1 MSAPKILSVD
11 DSRMIHTLI
20 NKGFAPYD
28 VQMVFASNG
37 VEGLEA
43 AAREMPDVILL
54 DVTMPVMDGVECL
67 SKLKADPSLK
77 DIPVIML
84 TAEAGKENVLKI
96 AKMGVRDYIVKPF
109 TESAVIDRVSRI
121 VDLKPKSGAPA
132 SAPAPAAPAA
142 APAASVSKKK
152 RTVTDAIKILVVDE
166 HPAII
171 ESIQKAVD
179 KRGWKVIGCPS
190 PEAAQSQIATT
201 VAAEDTPDVI
211 LVSLAFPNKAAHKF
225 FVSARSHPA
234 MREIPVLGL
243 AVKTATF
250 EQTEAKDAGFEGVI
264 TKPLDLAEIPD
275 RLARAMELDITPV
288 FYSAE
293 GDVQVVTIP
302 QDLSESGSIDLSR
315 QSRNKIAG
323 FVNAGFSKLLID
335 LSGVSKVEIPV
346 IRAVASIVHECSRLE
361 IQWRF
366 VGTDVDNLPNFPTIV
381 ATNLKVAALK
391 DLPNPFKGTNIVDV
405 HPSRAAAIASL

>member
-37 VEGLEA
+37 AEGLEV

-54 DVTMPVMDGVECL
+54 DVTMPVMDGIECL
-67 SKLKADPSLK
+67 TKLKADSSLK

-109 TESAVIDRVSRI
+109 TEAAVIDRVSRI
-121 VDLKPKSGAPA
+121 VDLKPKSGAPVA
-132 SAPAPAAPAA
+132 APVPAA
-142 APAASVSKKK
+142 APVASAPKKK
-152 RTVTDAIKILVVDE
+152 RTVIDAIKILVVDE

-171 ESIQKAVD
+171 EAIQKSVA
-179 KRGWKVIGCPS
+179 KRGWKVIGSPS
-190 PEAAQSQIATT
+190 PEAAQSHIATSI
-201 VAAEDTPDVI
+201 AAEETPDVI
-211 LVSLAFPNKAAHKF
+211 LISLAFANKAAHKF

-234 MREIPVLGL
+234 MKEIPVLGL

-250 EQTEAKDAGFEGVI
+250 EQSEAKDAGFEGVI
-264 TKPLDLAEIPD
+264 TKPLDLIEIPD
-275 RLARAMELDITPV
+275 RISRAMELDVTPV

-302 QDLSESGSIDLSR
+302 QDLSETASIDLSR

-323 FVNAGFSKLLID
+323 FVNAGFSKLLVD
-335 LSGVSKVEIPV
+335 LSGVTKVEIPI
-346 IRAVASIVHECSRLE
+346 IRAVASIVHECNRLD

-366 VGTDVDNLPNFPTIV
+366 VGTDVDTLPNFPTIV
-381 ATNLKVAALK
+381 VTNLKVASLK
-391 DLPNPFKGTNIVDV
+391 DLPNPFKGMNLVDV
-405 HPSRAAAIASL
+405 HPTRAAAIASF

>member
-37 VEGLEA
+37 AEGLEV

-54 DVTMPVMDGVECL
+54 DVTMPVMDGIECL
-67 SKLKADPSLK
+67 SKLKADSSLK

-132 SAPAPAAPAA
+132 PAPVAA
-142 APAASVSKKK
+142 APVPASVSKKK
-152 RTVTDAIKILVVDE
+152 RTVIDPIKILVVDE

-171 ESIQKAVD
+171 ESIQKAVE
-179 KRGWKVIGCPS
+179 KRGWKVVGCPS
-190 PEAAQSQIATT
+190 PEAAQSQIAST
-201 VAAEDTPDVI
+201 VAAEETPDII

-225 FVSARSHPA
+225 FVAARSHPA
-234 MREIPVLGL
+234 MKEIPVIGL

-250 EQTEAKDAGFEGVI
+250 EQSEAKDAGFEGVI

-275 RLARAMELDITPV
+275 RLARAMALDITPV

-302 QDLSESGSIDLSR
+302 QDLPETGSIDLSR
-315 QSRNKIAG
+315 QSRDKISG
-323 FVNAGFSKLLID
+323 FVNAGFTKLLID

-346 IRAVASIVHECSRLE
+346 IRAVASIVHECNRLD
-361 IQWRF
+361 IKWRM
-366 VGTDVDNLPNFPTIV
+366 VGQDHDTLPNFPTIV

-391 DLPNPFKGTNIVDV
+391 DLPNPFKAMNLVDV
-405 HPSRAAAIASL
+405 HPTRAAAIATF

>member
-37 VEGLEA
+37 AEGLEA
-43 AAREMPDVILL
+43 AARERPDVILL

-67 SKLKADPSLK
+67 SKLKADPALK

-121 VDLKPKSGAPA
+121 VDLKPKG
-132 SAPAPAAPAA
+132 AAPAA
-142 APAASVSKKK
+142 APAPVAAAPSPSASAAKKK
-152 RTVTDAIKILVVDE
+152 RTVLDAIKILVVDE

-171 ESIQKAVD
+171 ESIQKSVA
-179 KRGWKVIGCPS
+179 KREWMVIGSPG
-190 PEAAQSQIATT
+190 PEAAQSHIATSI
-201 VAAEDTPDVI
+201 AAEETPDVI
-211 LVSLAFPNKAAHKF
+211 LISLAFANKAAHKF
-225 FVSARSHPA
+225 FVAARSHPA
-234 MREIPVLGL
+234 MKEIPVIGL

-250 EQTEAKDAGFEGVI
+250 EQAEAKDVGFEGVI

-275 RLARAMELDITPV
+275 RIARAMDLDITPV

-302 QDLSESGSIDLSR
+302 QDLSETGSIDLSR
-315 QSRNKIAG
+315 QSRDKIAG
-323 FVNAGFSKLLID
+323 FVNAGFSKLLVD
-335 LSGVSKVEIPV
+335 LSGVTKVEVPI
-346 IRAVASIVHECSRLE
+346 IRAVASIVHECNRLD
-361 IQWRF
+361 IAWRF
-366 VGTDVDNLPNFPTIV
+366 VGTDVDTLPNFPTIV
-381 ATNLKVAALK
+381 ATNLKVASLK
-391 DLPNPFKGTNIVDV
+391 DLPNPFKGLNLVDV
-405 HPSRAAAIASL
+405 HPTRAAAITSF

>member
-37 VEGLEA
+37 AEGLEV

-54 DVTMPVMDGVECL
+54 DVTMPVMDGIECL
-67 SKLKADPSLK
+67 TKLKADSSLK

-109 TESAVIDRVSRI
+109 TEAAVLDRVSRI
-121 VDLKPKSGAPA
+121 VDLKPKSGAPVA
-132 SAPAPAAPAA
+132 APVPAA
-142 APAASVSKKK
+142 APAASASKKK
-152 RTVTDAIKILVVDE
+152 RTVLDAIKILVVDE

-171 ESIQKAVD
+171 ESIQKSVA
-179 KRGWKVIGCPS
+179 KRGWKVIGSPS
-190 PEAAQSQIATT
+190 PEAAQSHIATSI
-201 VAAEDTPDVI
+201 AAEETPDVI
-211 LVSLAFPNKAAHKF
+211 LISLAFANKAAHKF

-234 MREIPVLGL
+234 MKEIPVLGL

-250 EQTEAKDAGFEGVI
+250 EQSEAKDAGFEGVI

-275 RLARAMELDITPV
+275 RIARAMDLDITPV

-302 QDLSESGSIDLSR
+302 QDLSETASIDLSR

-323 FVNAGFSKLLID
+323 FVNAGFSKLLVD
-335 LSGVSKVEIPV
+335 LSGVTKVEIPI
-346 IRAVASIVHECSRLE
+346 IRAVASIVHECNRLD

-366 VGTDVDNLPNFPTIV
+366 VGTDVDTLPNFPTIV
-381 ATNLKVAALK
+381 VTNLKVASLK
-391 DLPNPFKGTNIVDV
+391 DLPNPFKGMNLVDV
-405 HPSRAAAIASL
+405 HPTRAAAIASF

>member
-37 VEGLEA
+37 AEGLEV

-54 DVTMPVMDGVECL
+54 DVTMPVMDGIECL
-67 SKLKADPSLK
+67 TKLKADSSLK

-109 TESAVIDRVSRI
+109 TEAAVIDRVSRI
-121 VDLKPKSGAPA
+121 VDLKPKSGAPVA
-132 SAPAPAAPAA
+132 APVPAA
-142 APAASVSKKK
+142 APVASAPKKK
-152 RTVTDAIKILVVDE
+152 RTVIDAIKILVVDE

-171 ESIQKAVD
+171 EAIQKSVA
-179 KRGWKVIGCPS
+179 KRGWKVIGSPS
-190 PEAAQSQIATT
+190 PEAAQSHIATSI
-201 VAAEDTPDVI
+201 AAEETPDVI
-211 LVSLAFPNKAAHKF
+211 LISLAFPNKAAHKF

-234 MREIPVLGL
+234 MKEIPVLGL

-250 EQTEAKDAGFEGVI
+250 EQSEAKDAGFEGVI
-264 TKPLDLAEIPD
+264 TKPLDLIEIPD
-275 RLARAMELDITPV
+275 RISRAMELDVTPV

-302 QDLSESGSIDLSR
+302 QDLSETASIDLSR

-323 FVNAGFSKLLID
+323 FVNAGFSKLLVD
-335 LSGVSKVEIPV
+335 LSGVTKVEIPI
-346 IRAVASIVHECSRLE
+346 IRAVASIVHECNRLD

-366 VGTDVDNLPNFPTIV
+366 VGTDVDTLPNFPTIV
-381 ATNLKVAALK
+381 VTNLKVASLK
-391 DLPNPFKGTNIVDV
+391 DLPNPFKGMNLVDV
-405 HPSRAAAIASL
+405 HPTRAAAIASF

>member
-37 VEGLEA
+37 AEGLEV

-132 SAPAPAAPAA
+132 PAAAPVAPAPAAGVP
-142 APAASVSKKK
+142 KKK
-152 RTVTDAIKILVVDE
+152 RTVVDAIKILVVDE

-179 KRGWKVIGCPS
+179 KRGWKVVGCPS
-190 PEAAQSQIATT
+190 PEAAQSQIAGT
-201 VAAEDTPDVI
+201 VAAENTPDVI

-234 MREIPVLGL
+234 MKEVPVIGL

-264 TKPLDLAEIPD
+264 TKPLDLGEIPD

-288 FYSAE
+288 FYSSE

-315 QSRNKIAG
+315 QSRDKIAG

-335 LSGVSKVEIPV
+335 LSGVTKVEIPI
-346 IRAVASIVHECSRLE
+346 IRAVASIVHECNRLD
-361 IQWRF
+361 IKWRF

-381 ATNLKVAALK
+381 STNLKVAALK
-391 DLPNPFKGTNIVDV
+391 DLPNPFKGVNLVDV
-405 HPSRAAAIASL
+405 HPTRAAAIASF

>member
-37 VEGLEA
+37 AEGLEV

-54 DVTMPVMDGVECL
+54 DVTMPVMDGIECL
-67 SKLKADPSLK
+67 TKLKADSSLK

-109 TESAVIDRVSRI
+109 TEAAVIDRVSRI
-121 VDLKPKSGAPA
+121 VDLKPKSGTPVAAPV
-132 SAPAPAAPAA
+132 PAA
-142 APAASVSKKK
+142 APVASAPKKK
-152 RTVTDAIKILVVDE
+152 RTVIDAIKILVVDE

-171 ESIQKAVD
+171 ESIQKSVA
-179 KRGWKVIGCPS
+179 KRGWKVIGSAS
-190 PEAAQSQIATT
+190 PEAAQSHIATSI
-201 VAAEDTPDVI
+201 AAEETPDVI
-211 LVSLAFPNKAAHKF
+211 LISLAFANKAAHKF

-234 MREIPVLGL
+234 MKEIPVLGL

-250 EQTEAKDAGFEGVI
+250 EQSEAKDAGFEGVI

-275 RLARAMELDITPV
+275 RIARAMELDITPV

-302 QDLSESGSIDLSR
+302 QDLSETASIDLSR

-335 LSGVSKVEIPV
+335 LSGVTKVEIPI
-346 IRAVASIVHECSRLE
+346 IRAVASIVHECNRLD

-366 VGTDVDNLPNFPTIV
+366 VGTDVDTLPNFPTFV
-381 ATNLKVAALK
+381 VTNLKVASLK
-391 DLPNPFKGTNIVDV
+391 DLPNPFKGMNLVDV
-405 HPSRAAAIASL
+405 HPTRAAAIASF

>member
-37 VEGLEA
+37 AEGLEV

-54 DVTMPVMDGVECL
+54 DVTMPVMDGIECL
-67 SKLKADPSLK
+67 SKLKADSSLK

-132 SAPAPAAPAA
+132 PAPVAA
-142 APAASVSKKK
+142 APVPVSVSKKK
-152 RTVTDAIKILVVDE
+152 RTVIDPIKILVVDE

-171 ESIQKAVD
+171 ESIQKAVE
-179 KRGWKVIGCPS
+179 KRGWKVVGCPS
-190 PEAAQSQIATT
+190 PEAAQSQIAST
-201 VAAEDTPDVI
+201 VAAEETPDII

-225 FVSARSHPA
+225 FVAARSHPA
-234 MREIPVLGL
+234 MKEIPVIGL

-250 EQTEAKDAGFEGVI
+250 EQSEAKDAGFEGVI

-275 RLARAMELDITPV
+275 RLARAMALDITPV

-302 QDLSESGSIDLSR
+302 QDLPETGSIDLSR
-315 QSRNKIAG
+315 QSRDKISG
-323 FVNAGFSKLLID
+323 FVNAGFTKLLID
-335 LSGVSKVEIPV
+335 LSEVSKVEIPV
-346 IRAVASIVHECSRLE
+346 IRAVASIVHECNRLD
-361 IQWRF
+361 IKWRM
-366 VGTDVDNLPNFPTIV
+366 VGQDHDTLPNFPTIV

-391 DLPNPFKGTNIVDV
+391 DLPNPFKAMNLVDV
-405 HPSRAAAIASL
+405 HPTRAAAIATF